1 MARITG
7 TSGDDRGAK
16 TLNGTNQADEIF
28 GLAGNDTLIGYGGGD
43 ILTGG
48 AGADE
53 LFGSDGIDFASY
65 KASSRGVSVNLQ
77 EATGGNG
84 EAQGDTL
91 FSIEGVI
98 GSDRTDYLYGGFYR
112 DLLRG
117 EGSADYLDGGDGN
130 DLLAG
135 GGGSDILLGG
145 AGADELRGDAG
156 TDFAMYYSSAAAVTV
171 NLATGRGIGGEAE
184 GDRFFSVEGVQGS
197 NFADRITG
205 NSAANLIRG
214 DGGADLV
221 AGGGGADRFFSG
233 GSSGSSPRHLTISSI
248 SVGARATRS

>member
-77 EATGGNG
+77 DAIGGNG

-98 GSDRTDYLYGGFYR
+98 GSDRTDYLYGGFDR

-117 EGSADYLDGGDGN
+117 EGSADYLNGSDGN

-197 NFADRITG
+197 EFRRPHHRQWRRQPDPRCRRRR
-205 NSAANLIRG
+205 SRRRRRRRRSVLHRRVVRQRG
-214 DGGADLV
+214 E
-221 AGGGGADRFFSG
+221 
-233 GSSGSSPRHLTISSI
+233 
-248 SVGARATRS
+248 RA